1 MTNANSEILVS
12 CSFVSFDGFKA
23 GIATERLRIWDR
35 QEFFGLFSAN
45 IESLTVFPLKFL
57 DAGDRAKLETKL
69 IERGQRYLEIE
80 GMCVK
85 QYHGLFL
92 YLKRP
97 PWDYYNERADYD
109 GTFLP
114 ETMSGR
120 VVVDPRTFNEEAR
133 ARKESIAAEESD
145 NDEGDD
151 KERKTGKF
159 HPHHY
164 SGAGLINSERNDG
177 KSSRPTS
184 NNHSRS

>member
-1 MTNANSEILVS
+1 MGV
-12 CSFVSFDGFKA
+12 
-23 GIATERLRIWDR
+23 
-35 QEFFGLFSAN
+35 
-45 IESLTVFPLKFL
+45 
-57 DAGDRAKLETKL
+57 
-69 IERGQRYLEIE
+69 
-80 GMCVK
+80 M

-133 ARKESIAAEESD
+133 ARKESIAADESEEE
-145 NDEGDD
+145 EGDD

-159 HPHHY
+159 I
-164 SGAGLINSERNDG
+164 L
-177 KSSRPTS
+177 
-184 NNHSRS
+184 